1 MDRKRLRL
9 IVLFAQAGLFADVI
23 RRELDS
29 DKYEILTLDDMFRA
43 EREQD
48 NIFHLINYHQ
58 DDVNIECVIEND
70 DMHYG
75 APAKQNKYK
84 MPNAQRQYLQ
94 KWQPV

>member
-1 MDRKRLRL
+1 MDRSRIRLV
-9 IVLFAQAGLFADVI
+9 VLFAQAGLLADVL

-29 DKYEILTLDDMFRA
+29 DNYEIVTLDDMIRA

-48 NIFHLINYHQ
+48 NIFHSVNYHH
-58 DDVNIECVIEND
+58 DDVNIECIIEND
-70 DMHYG
+70 DVHYS
-75 APAKQNKYK
+75 AQAKQSKCK

>member
-1 MDRKRLRL
+1 MDKKRLRL
-9 IVLFAQAGLFADVI
+9 VVLFAQAAWVADVF
-23 RRELDS
+23 RRELDGE
-29 DKYEILTLDDMFRA
+29 KYEVLTLDDMCRT

-58 DDVNIECVIEND
+58 DEVNIECAIEND
-70 DMHYG
+70 DVPFY
-75 APAKQNKYK
+75 ASKTDKYK